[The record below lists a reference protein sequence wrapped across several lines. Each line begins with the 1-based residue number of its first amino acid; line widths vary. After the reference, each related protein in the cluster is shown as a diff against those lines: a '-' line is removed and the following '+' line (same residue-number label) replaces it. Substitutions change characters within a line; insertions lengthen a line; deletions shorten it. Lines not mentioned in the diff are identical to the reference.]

1 MGSVCPPILQ
11 FRCLKFME
19 HRDRHDAKLVNHILC
34 LCGLS
39 VSVSGI
45 RVDAAI
51 SHRSASASCTSASD
65 TIGATDVLS
74 AARTREGAEV
84 GVALLIVVG
93 PVAGIFRGS
102 IVLAVGGFLLLAIAV
117 LQFRRLRLG
126 SLAGIAWTL
135 GIMILLLVA
144 MARISVSYSL
154 AARLLISVM
163 PRQSIWHCFLV
174 SAVGQYFVFN
184 ELPVADGRPT
194 E

>member
-1 MGSVCPPILQ
+1 MRSLSITYFVFVGCLFLSAAFVSMQRYHIVRPRLVAPP
-11 FRCLKFME
+11 
-19 HRDRHDAKLVNHILC
+19 
-34 LCGLS
+34 
-39 VSVSGI
+39 
-45 RVDAAI
+45 
-51 SHRSASASCTSASD
+51 ASD

-144 MARISVSYSL
+144 MARINVSYSL
-154 AARLLISVM
+154 AARLLIFG
-163 PRQSIWHCFLV
+163 HA
-174 SAVGQYFVFN
+174 SAVNLALLFGLSRRSVLRLQ
-184 ELPVADGRPT
+184 
-194 E
+194 